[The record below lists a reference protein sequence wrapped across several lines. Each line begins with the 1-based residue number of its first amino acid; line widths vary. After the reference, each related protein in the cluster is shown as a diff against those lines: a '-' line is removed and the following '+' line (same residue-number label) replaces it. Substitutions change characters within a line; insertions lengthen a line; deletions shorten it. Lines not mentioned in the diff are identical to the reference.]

1 MKGSMADDGDDKDDE
16 TEFHRT
22 IRKSNG
28 GVKDPLT
35 MAIAVLADGEGDEV
49 SHENCFQMCDKKA
62 LRDIWDK
69 FETGTKLN
77 GTGPGAVSQP
87 SSKGQE
93 IAGCLMIRVA
103 VPAHGKRS
111 VSFALGW
118 DMPIVRFN
126 SGTGYYRRYTKFFGR
141 DGNEVEKIVS
151 DALEKE
157 DKWEEKIEKWQS
169 TILSDKNLPSWYKQ
183 ALFNE
188 LYYLA
193 EGGSVWTDGEVGNE
207 DTDTTPLSAS
217 VNAAQPPPKE
227 ERAAAFPQ
235 SASVP
240 NFPPVPERDHSFGD
254 EDSARRQ
261 MMTASTDIPVN
272 PQLLPFGGDINP
284 ALSLNYSKQINEA
297 LCRGEKE
304 PTVDVDRYAEI
315 VEEDA
320 EETNE
325 DAYES
330 LGKFGYLESM
340 EYLMVNTYD
349 VHFYASWALIQLWP
363 LLDLTIQRDFAH
375 STLYDDYSIVWKTLH
390 RFFFFFFFL
399 RFFLL
404 QEFLKSLF
412 FLF

>member
-1 MKGSMADDGDDKDDE
+1 MKGSVDDGDDKDE
-16 TEFHRT
+16 ENECQKT

-35 MAIAVLADGEGDEV
+35 MAIAVLADEEGDEV
-49 SHENCFQMCDKKA
+49 SHENCFMMSDKKA
-62 LRDIWDK
+62 LRDIWEK
-69 FETGTKLN
+69 FETGTKLS
-77 GTGPGAVSQP
+77 GKGPGAVSHP

-103 VPAHGKRS
+103 VPANGKRS
-111 VSFALGW
+111 VTFALGW

-141 DGNEVEKIVS
+141 HGDEVEKIVAE
-151 DALEKE
+151 ALEKE
-157 DKWEEKIEKWQS
+157 DEWEEKIEQWQS

-193 EGGSVWTDGEVGNE
+193 EGGSVWTDGEVGSEDNE
-207 DTDTTPLSAS
+207 APGNVLTTSTPLSPKMGSAT
-217 VNAAQPPPKE
+217 PPPV
-227 ERAAAFPQ
+227 
-235 SASVP
+235 SASAP
-240 NFPPVPERDHSFGD
+240 NFPPVPERDHSMDD
-254 EDSARRQ
+254 ESARKQR
-261 MMTASTDIPVN
+261 MTVSVDTPVN

-284 ALSLNYSKQINEA
+284 ALSLNFSKQVNEA
-297 LCRGEKE
+297 LCRGEDPK
-304 PTVDVDRYAEI
+304 VDVDRYAEI

-330 LGKFGYLESM
+330 LGRFGYLESM

-375 STLYDDYSIVWKTLH
+375 STLYDDYSTVWKTLH
-390 RFFFFFFFL
+390 RFFFPIII
-399 RFFLL
+399 
-404 QEFLKSLF
+404 
-412 FLF
+412 